1 MAKKRKVKVT
11 RLLIVLL
18 PLFTLVIVAGLFL
31 FYIINNQK
39 QKVEFDINEL
49 RINEIDHSESKT
61 FDIGLNAENY
71 LLMRL
76 NDFKVL
82 YEKGND
88 KQIYPASLT
97 KVLTMDAVLKMC
109 DDLNET
115 TSFTNKQRDQLIE
128 ENASLAYLK
137 PDEEYTVD
145 EALYALVLPS
155 GADAAVSLENYA
167 TNKGKNLVDEMN
179 DLCSSLNLTKSN
191 FTNTTGLHDENLYTS
206 LNNYSEIVIDAIL
219 EEEGL
224 KILSTPEITIKDGIK
239 LKSTL
244 RPLCDRNDNIYVHG
258 GKTGY
263 TPEAGTNLLVLYE
276 VNNRSYLLVLANA
289 PGNPYVD
296 GYKTIEDAEKI
307 FNYLYK

>member
-1 MAKKRKVKVT
+1 M
-11 RLLIVLL
+11 LL
-18 PLFTLVIVAGLFL
+18 PLFVLVITAGIFL
-31 FYIINNQK
+31 YYIINNQK
-39 QKVEFDINEL
+39 QEVVFDINDL
-49 RINEIDHSESKT
+49 HINEVDHSEAKT
-61 FDIGLNAENY
+61 FDVELNAENY

-97 KVLTMDAVLKMC
+97 KILTMDTILKMC

-115 TSFTNKQRDQLIE
+115 TSFTNKQREQLIE
-128 ENASLAYLK
+128 ENASLAYLD
-137 PDEEYTVD
+137 PDEEYTID
-145 EALYALVLPS
+145 ETLYALVLPS

-167 TNKGKNLVDEMN
+167 SSKGKNLVDEMN
-179 DLCSSLNLTKSN
+179 NLCSSLNLTKSH
-191 FTNTTGLHDENLYTS
+191 FTNTTGLHDENLQTS
-206 LNNYSEIVIDAIL
+206 LNDFSEIVIDTIL

-224 KILSTPEITIKDGIK
+224 KILSTSEKTIKDDVK

-244 RPLCDRNDNIYVHG
+244 RSLCDRKDNVYVHG

-296 GYKTIEDAEKI
+296 GYKTIEDAENI

>member
-1 MAKKRKVKVT
+1 MAKKRKVKAT

-49 RINEIDHSESKT
+49 CINEIDHSESKT

-296 GYKTIEDAEKI
+296 GYKTIEDAEII